1 MFDFE
6 SIVITRICV
15 GVCCGGR
22 LGEVA
27 TALVVIWWLAY
38 WQVLDDSPLLND
50 HRSCCSTN
58 SEKQNNL
65 YVPSRIL
72 EPTVCILSQSG

>member
-27 TALVVIWWLAY
+27 TALVVDLVAGLLAGTG
-38 WQVLDDSPLLND
+38 
-50 HRSCCSTN
+50 RFST
-58 SEKQNNL
+58 
-65 YVPSRIL
+65 
-72 EPTVCILSQSG
+72 SQ